1 MLKIAAICKQKR
13 LALLL
18 DNCCC
23 CADVFVQYCRI
34 DIFHCCL
41 EVIVGHGLTLQT
53 WSLTHPHRKKLQ
65 RLQSGECRGQETS
78 NVTKQFFLLWAGSW
92 WFRSNEQLHL
102 LVDLFKLTWPV
113 TDELISARPDYDQII
128 KGICDI
134 NADLPASSTIH
145 FTTSPFLSMSQTN
158 SCHHYAIPPSQIC
171 LLVFGTLWHP
181 GDIISLILGLGEDD
195 TISHHFQKPAQG
207 ISARKWWQFW
217 ALFDIRVD
225 LKLVSIKLIFILC

>member
-1 MLKIAAICKQKR
+1 MSKSAQNCRNLQAETPCTASWQ
-13 LALLL
+13 LLL
-18 DNCCC
+18 LRRCICPVS
-23 CADVFVQYCRI
+23 AQWY
-34 DIFHCCL
+34 
-41 EVIVGHGLTLQT
+41 LQLLS
-53 WSLTHPHRKKLQ
+53 WSHHWTQAWPFKLGVWPTPTEK
-65 RLQSGECRGQETS
+65 SCRGCSQGNAEAKRPPT
-78 NVTKQFFLLWAGSW
+78 VTKRFFCLWASSG
-92 WFRSNEQLHL
+92 WFRSNEQLRNL
-102 LVDLFKLTWPV
+102 NDLFRLTWPV
-113 TDELISARPDYDQII
+113 TDELISARPNYEQII

-181 GDIISLILGLGEDD
+181 GDVISLILGLGEDD

-225 LKLVSIKLIFILC
+225 LK